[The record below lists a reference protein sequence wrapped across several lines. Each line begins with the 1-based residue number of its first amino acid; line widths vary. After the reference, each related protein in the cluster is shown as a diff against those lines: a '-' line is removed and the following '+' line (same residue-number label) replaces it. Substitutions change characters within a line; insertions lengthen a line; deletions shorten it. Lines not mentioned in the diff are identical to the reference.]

1 MILCLK
7 KLAGELKDIIMNKL
21 NRFIIYSILCSFIIV
36 SSTYGQE
43 QFWQLTFSYN
53 QNSLTLIDVGKIP
66 NLQKRIQTPG
76 INGAPLKLGYT
87 LAWLDEKGNQL
98 KSTPAEFPIGMRA
111 IMDSGMPC
119 QVIIPKED
127 TFVVRI
133 PGPLEDILPDAIQ
146 LTKTGI
152 TEHGAKATE
161 LPQVFQFQEK
171 SFPIPKPRNNL
182 FAGPISSAKVR
193 DTGIDSNRLVFV
205 VMGDGYTLANLTA
218 GKFISNTQN
227 FVNAFI
233 SKPPWDVYFAGT
245 NVYRVDIESNEEGAD
260 EPSPGPGTYKDTYL
274 NASFWTSGIERLLT
288 IDATGKSRAIAAAN
302 SLVGTGVWDYIFVL
316 VNSTRYGGS
325 GGSISVAS
333 IHSSSNEIVLH
344 ESGHTFAGLAD
355 EYEDAYPGY
364 PPGDSEPNVDFDS
377 TGSGLKWLVWVEPG
391 TPLPTPENSSYDTV
405 VGAFEG
411 ARYLTTGI
419 YRPWY
424 NCEMRSLY
432 RPFCP
437 VCKQAHAIE
446 YTDLINLA
454 DYVTPST
461 ATTQP
466 VGASGVLFYVAPL
479 PISPITYEW
488 RLNSTLISTAT
499 TQSLILT
506 NSDLT
511 TGINTLQVKIIY
523 PTSLIRTTSVYDT
536 YTWNLV
542 LVPTAVDFSRW
553 YLLE

>member
-1 MILCLK
+1 
-7 KLAGELKDIIMNKL
+7 MNKPT
-21 NRFIIYSILCSFIIV
+21 RFFCYLILSCFILVSI
-36 SSTYGQE
+36 TYGQE
-43 QFWQLTFSYN
+43 QFWQLTFAYN
-53 QNSLTLIDVGKIP
+53 QNALTLLDAGKIP
-66 NLQKRIQTPG
+66 NLQKRVQTPG
-76 INGAPLKLGYT
+76 IIGAPLKLGYI

-98 KSTPAEFPIGMRA
+98 KSTPAELPIGMRA
-111 IMDSGMPC
+111 FMEPGMSC

-133 PGPLEDILPDAIQ
+133 PGPSGDILPDTIQ

-171 SFPIPKPRNNL
+171 SFPIPKPLNNL
-182 FAGPISSAKVR
+182 LAGPISSAKVR

-205 VMGDGYTLANLTA
+205 VMGDGYTLANLTT

-227 FVNAFI
+227 FVNAFM
-233 SKPPWDVYFAGT
+233 SKSPWDVYFAGT

-288 IDATGKSRAIAAAN
+288 IDGTGRSRAIAAAN

-333 IHSSSNEIVLH
+333 IHSASNEIVLH

-364 PPGDSEPNVDFDS
+364 PDGDWEPNVDYDYS
-377 TGSGLKWLVWVEPG
+377 GPGLKWLVWVEPG
-391 TPLPTPENSSYDTV
+391 TPLPTPETSSYDNV

-411 ARYLTTGI
+411 ARYKTTGI

-437 VCKQAHAIE
+437 VCKQAHAIR
-446 YTDLINLA
+446 YTNIVNLA
-454 DYVTPST
+454 DYVAPST
-461 ATTQP
+461 STTVS
-466 VGASGVLFYVAPL
+466 VGAAGIDFTVSPI
-479 PISPITYEW
+479 PISPLTYEW
-488 RLNSTLISTAT
+488 RLNGTLIATAT
-499 TQSLILT
+499 TKSIFLT

-511 TGINTLQVKIIY
+511 TGANTLEVKIMH

-542 LVPTAVDFSRW
+542 PVPTAVDISRW